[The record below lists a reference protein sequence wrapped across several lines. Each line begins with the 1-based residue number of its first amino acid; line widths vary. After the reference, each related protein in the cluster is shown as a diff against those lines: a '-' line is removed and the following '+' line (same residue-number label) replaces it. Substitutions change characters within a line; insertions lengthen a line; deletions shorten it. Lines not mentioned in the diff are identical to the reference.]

1 MEFVEKKR
9 INEKKLK
16 EMKKI
21 GLILENSNR
30 KLLIKNKMEKK
41 LLSDC
46 DKKNIYINYSYIN
59 IRNKS
64 NFNN

>member
-21 GLILENSNR
+21 GLIFENSNR
-30 KLLIKNKMEKK
+30 KLLIKNKMEK
-41 LLSDC
+41 
-46 DKKNIYINYSYIN
+46 NYYLIVTKRISI
-59 IRNKS
+59 
-64 NFNN
+64 